1 MSVVIDVIQVWD
13 TSGQS
18 NKQTGLQWP
27 VLFYSKLFLP
37 SVYVSSNF
45 ILSDHLND
53 SRTNCSRSIV
63 VIITC

>member
-27 VLFYSKLFLP
+27 VLFYSKLFLL

-45 ILSDHLND
+45 ILSDHLN
-53 SRTNCSRSIV
+53 R
-63 VIITC
+63 